1 LNLGLLSRFS
11 RRERRDCPRQPV
23 HFDVMYGVGQDFKL
37 STAIDISEVGL
48 SFLSRIEIPEGTRLN
63 MRLFM
68 DRGDQE
74 DMVQVRAVVIRH
86 DGEST
91 AVVFENLSRADRQR
105 ILAHL
110 NQTAPV

>member
-1 LNLGLLSRFS
+1 
-11 RRERRDCPRQPV
+11 
-23 HFDVMYGVGQDFKL
+23 MYGVGQDFKL